1 MNLEEFLRLET
12 SQVVRDLR
20 EAAADDLRVEAV
32 QALVY
37 ARVQELLLAV
47 RAEADELEAIIEESE
62 AARPGLEA
70 ELEGVLA
77 DFAEARENYG
87 QPPRAETEAAMNAAQ
102 GALLAVQVRGQE
114 HRSSASMAK
123 FRLERVRDLEAV
135 LAAVEEP
142 ELDALRLLAA
152 MI

>member
-1 MNLEEFLRLET
+1 MNLEEVLRLET
-12 SQVVRDLR
+12 SQVIRELR

-77 DFAEARENYG
+77 EFAEAREHYG
-87 QPPRAETEAAMNAAQ
+87 QPPRAETEAAMDAAKQ
-102 GALLAVQVRGQE
+102 AQLAVQARVQE
-114 HRSSASMAK
+114 HHSSASMAK

-135 LAAVEEP
+135 LAAVERP
-142 ELDALRLLAA
+142 ELDALPRLAA